1 MLSHPKKVAVLM
13 VPRVKA
19 ARKGLTP
26 VRNNA
31 GRIDLRRVHRS
42 KVAVRVPKVPARIS
56 RPVLA
61 PACLCNPVLVVRVVL
76 QVGFLTR
83 S

>member
-19 ARKGLTP
+19 ARKDLTP
-26 VRNNA
+26 VRNA
-31 GRIDLRRVHRS
+31 GRIDLRRAHRS